1 MDYFAV
7 ILLVIII
14 FTFLSDKKVLETQEI
29 NKKIDNIDR
38 RVEEIY
44 NDLLIIEFNKAK
56 NEDEIYELI
65 NRKLIKSCNKYIILK
80 DKDLKISNNSIKKMI
95 ANYINQ
101 NERKCVF
108 IVNYEYKYIK
118 NKKSKDILNE
128 LYIAGINYINI
139 FSKAHVNGGAITIL
153 KREEI
158 GTGNK
163 KKVKCINFSPC
174 NDIKIITNKKSFN
187 HLLNKL
193 TDIYDSDFKM
203 ILKSLLL
210 IVLGVTVTTNLIHA
224 ITILN
229 IEQIIIA
236 SMIYWCYSY
245 VLNYMYSPIG
255 KYRIISKYLLPIYI
269 IIYFGF
275 QIIYGVKR
283 KINHKKVHAS

>member
-7 ILLVIII
+7 FLLVIII
-14 FTFLSDKKVLETQEI
+14 FTFLSDKRMLETQEI
-29 NKKIDNIDR
+29 SKKLDNITK

-44 NDLLIIEFNKAK
+44 RDLLIIEFNNEK
-56 NEDEIYELI
+56 NEDEIYDKI
-65 NRKLIKSCNKYIILK
+65 NSKLNKSLKKYIILK
-80 DKDLKISNNSIKKMI
+80 DKDLKISNKSIKKMI

-101 NERKCVF
+101 NEKKCVF

-118 NKKSKDILNE
+118 NKKIKDILNE

-139 FSKAHVNGGAITIL
+139 FSKSHINGGTITIL
-153 KREEI
+153 KREEVDAR
-158 GTGNK
+158 NK
-163 KKVKCINFSPC
+163 KKIKSINFSPC
-174 NDIKIITNKKSFN
+174 NDIKIMTNKNSFKYFF
-187 HLLNKL
+187 NKL
-193 TDIYDSDFKM
+193 TDIYDSDIKI

-210 IVLGVTVTTNLIHA
+210 ISLGITVTSNLIHA

-229 IEQIIIA
+229 VEQIIIA

-255 KYRIISKYLLPIYI
+255 KYKILSKYLLPIYI

-275 QIIYGVKR
+275 QIIYGIKR
-283 KINHKKVHAS
+283 RINHKKVHAS